1 MRVLVA
7 VPGVM
12 LAVCG
17 LITYV
22 GSLMIGLIV
31 CVCGL
36 MMSMQVV
43 DCGRF
48 WAQDVDNTQMLNE
61 VQMHLQQ
68 YINHV
73 QHSVCL
79 TLSFIKKLTKCNTVS
94 ITQKPV

>member
-12 LAVCG
+12 PAVCG

-22 GSLMIGLIV
+22 GSLMIVLIMCVGGLIIS
-31 CVCGL
+31 L
-36 MMSMQVV
+36 QVV

-73 QHSVCL
+73 QRSVCL
-79 TLSFIKKLTKCNTVS
+79 TLSFIKKLTKCN
-94 ITQKPV
+94 